1 MRVQVRLQV
10 RVQVR
15 LRQFW
20 SHSHPRTGFTVLG
33 SEVPEHRLS
42 GCHPSRSCRAFQAKG
57 TPRWGSEL
65 PKHGGHCSHRALH
78 GAAPPAQPLP
88 CPESNGVFGVLSWAQ
103 SPPLQHSLCQPLLM
117 SIPSCFPPAS
127 FSWDWHVPGLAA
139 ACHCH
144 RLQLELASPLSRS
157 GGALGFSLCSPQ
169 APLSHH
175 HAPFISKKTV
185 FS

>member
-1 MRVQVRLQV
+1 MGATPAEAAGLFRPKAPPGGAV
-10 RVQVR
+10 
-15 LRQFW
+15 
-20 SHSHPRTGFTVLG
+20 HSPNMG
-33 SEVPEHRLS
+33 
-42 GCHPSRSCRAFQAKG
+42 G
-57 TPRWGSEL
+57 TAG
-65 PKHGGHCSHRALH
+65 HRALH

-88 CPESNGVFGVLSWAQ
+88 WPESNGVFGVLSWAQ

-139 ACHCH
+139 ACRCH
-144 RLQLELASPLSRS
+144 WLQLELASPLSRS